1 MGKVTFQSELIPM
14 IGVPREV
21 INEEIKLEGE
31 IYSVTCLS
39 IGNPHCVIPL
49 SHISKKLAVEFGPI
63 IENHINFPNK
73 INMQL
78 LKIIDR
84 RNIQIEIWERGA
96 GYTMASG
103 SSSCAAASAAYRLGL
118 VDNEVQVHMPGG
130 VIKIDITSDG
140 FVHMTGS
147 IESVARGEF
156 SNSFLKHIQ

>member
-1 MGKVTFQSELIPM
+1 MGKVTFQSEKIPM
-14 IGVPREV
+14 IGIPREV

-49 SHISKKLAVEFGPI
+49 SHISKKLAVEFGPM

-84 RNIQIEIWERGA
+84 NNIQIEIWERGA
-96 GYTMASG
+96 GYTVASG